1 MYVLKSEKD
10 DLFRYIHI
18 FSENYTNLLSQA
30 LLRFLNIVFI
40 TDLVCWFY
48 LFVLVAFCRCLLVF
62 FFSEVHKRN
71 SVSTCP
77 PDRMLL
83 ELCHWLAN
91 MGVETI
97 HRLLVFACVNEC
109 V

>member
-48 LFVLVAFCRCLLVF
+48 LFVLVAFCRCLLDLF
-62 FFSEVHKRN
+62 FRKSINATLLAPVHL
-71 SVSTCP
+71 TGC
-77 PDRMLL
+77 
-83 ELCHWLAN
+83 C
-91 MGVETI
+91 
-97 HRLLVFACVNEC
+97 
-109 V
+109 